1 MELIRRHILQMGPQI
16 GTASGVIATFNAKK
30 RPLKSCEVSFF
41 DSAGL
46 SGLTVTRA
54 GKNLCDPS
62 KMEWGYI
69 QGNGQISGY
78 ARNNKSADYIPI
90 EPYDQMSSSISLVVG
105 DGGGV
110 QCAMFSDDASTAL
123 TRREYGAGI
132 RTRTETARA
141 NEHYVRFYFNPGP
154 YSQIQESTWDSID
167 IQIERGGAPTAY
179 EPYVGADY
187 TINWASEA
195 GTVYGGTID
204 LVSGV
209 LVSEYA
215 SNGSRLPTPARY
227 QLSPIRIEAL
237 SGLNNVWCSA
247 GSTTIKYWAN

>member
-30 RPLKSCEVSFF
+30 RPLKSCEVTFF
-41 DSAGL
+41 DANGL
-46 SGLTVTRA
+46 TGLTVMRA

-90 EPYDQMSSSISLVVG
+90 EPYDQMSASINYVVG

-110 QCAMFSDDASTAL
+110 QVALFSDDTSTAI

-132 RTRTETARA
+132 FTRTVTARA

-167 IQIERGGAPTAY
+167 LQIERGGTSTAY

-187 TINWASEA
+187 TISWASEA

-204 LVSGV
+204 LVTGL
-209 LVSEYA
+209 LVSKYA
-215 SNGSRLPTPARY
+215 ADGSLLPTPVRY
-227 QLSPIRIEAL
+227 QLSPMRIETL
-237 SGLNNVWCSA
+237 VGINNIWSA
-247 GSTTIKYWAN
+247 AGTVTIKYWD

>member
-30 RPLKSCEVSFF
+30 RPLKACEVSFF

-54 GKNLCDPS
+54 GKNLCDPF
-62 KMEWGYI
+62 KLEWGYI

-110 QCAMFSDDASTAL
+110 QVALFSDRKPTIS
-123 TRREYGAGI
+123 RREYAAGI
-132 RTRTETARA
+132 RTRTVTARA

-167 IQIERGGAPTAY
+167 IQIERGGASTAY
-179 EPYVGADY
+179 EPYIGADY

-195 GTVYGGTID
+195 GTVYGGI
-204 LVSGV
+204 V
-209 LVSEYA
+209 
-215 SNGSRLPTPARY
+215 
-227 QLSPIRIEAL
+227 
-237 SGLNNVWCSA
+237 
-247 GSTTIKYWAN
+247 